1 MEQPLYSGQGP
12 ASNFANRYLYIGR
25 RYQASKVEDEE
36 SVKHVCLCK
45 GGRVQEVVR
54 AERDGLGRF
63 SAPDA
68 D

>member
-45 GGRVQEVVR
+45 GGRVQEVGSSR
-54 AERDGLGRF
+54 ERWIGQIQCTRC
-63 SAPDA
+63 
-68 D
+68 